1 MNKAP
6 HSNSVTPLARRT
18 YEPTRVRAALLL
30 GLAMVA
36 RGEIA
41 LIVAELA
48 RPLLVGPTL
57 PSTTSTM
64 RAGAGSITVTRT
76 PIPDEEPF
84 AIVIWAILLST
95 VGGAIG
101 VGILIASWKKGK

>member
-1 MNKAP
+1 M
-6 HSNSVTPLARRT
+6 
-18 YEPTRVRAALLL
+18 RAALLL

-48 RPLLVGPTL
+48 RPLLVGPAL
-57 PSTTSTM
+57 PSTTTTT
-64 RAGAGSITVTRT
+64 GAGVGSTTVTRT

-84 AIVIWAILLST
+84 AIVVWAILLST

-101 VGILIASWKKGK
+101 VGALIASWKKQTK